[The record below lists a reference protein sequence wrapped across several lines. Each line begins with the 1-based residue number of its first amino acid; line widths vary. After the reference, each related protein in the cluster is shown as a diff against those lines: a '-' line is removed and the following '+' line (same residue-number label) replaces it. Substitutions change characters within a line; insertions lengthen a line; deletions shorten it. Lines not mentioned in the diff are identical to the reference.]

1 MSRAFGPSYL
11 PGQQITRRSA
21 YAAPIVGDDGSSA
34 PVLRARAIAPSLSPA
49 TIATADASQNNE
61 RQTQMRYENEGI
73 TPRSPSPSF
82 VSSQKA
88 KIARGIAPQI
98 GTVERPSLV
107 PGERNPTTGL
117 TSADARAN
125 NANFHSNSASMT
137 LTDQQAR
144 AMYKTAMAANPG
156 NLPAGQKQFHDTVA
170 KYGVNGHALLD
181 TWHGAPQTDFVRGF
195 SETAPQPIKDQPY
208 ASGAQ
213 TGKTVDGRAVMVDA
227 NGQQVGGTMMQQSP
241 IPPTR
246 TPVMGPKSG
255 YDPLPARDMI
265 APTARLDAPD
275 QHYGEIRDEHR
286 APPSVAP
293 SFTTDSSSAPQY
305 SFTDPDTLPQA
316 ASRSV
321 PNLAD
326 EAIQAPVRMQ
336 ESRDQGLLNREQ
348 TKQNGARDVAAGHD
362 ASAERR
368 TNATTQSS
376 ADRNASQ
383 ERQTQT
389 RANATTQAS
398 ADRSAV
404 QKEIGAGHD
413 AATTQRAQI
422 TANRPGAGGT
432 RNNVNPSAMYKN
444 VQSAL
449 ANEKYAAQSDEDRK
463 AGKIPSVSQE
473 EIRKALVDTLAV
485 IDQQQRGPSSQP
497 AAPVTQPSTP
507 QADDGRDRAG
517 AVSGQPQIKVGDL
530 IENDAGHQMK
540 WDGKKWNP
548 I

>member
-1 MSRAFGPSYL
+1 MPVFGNYL

-21 YAAPIVGDDGSSA
+21 YAAPIVGDDGGSA

-73 TPRSPSPSF
+73 TPRSPSPDF

-98 GTVERPSLV
+98 GTVERPSLA
-107 PGERNPTTGL
+107 PGERNPATGETT
-117 TSADARAN
+117 ADARAVD
-125 NANFHSNSASMT
+125 ANFKPNPQSIQFTEQHAREMFHSLAMQNPN
-137 LTDQQAR
+137 AR
-144 AMYKTAMAANPG
+144 FSDIEPHFINQLADRGLDGRAVLAKWKGDGSYGKFSYEQPG
-156 NLPAGQKQFHDTVA
+156 QF
-170 KYGVNGHALLD
+170 
-181 TWHGAPQTDFVRGF
+181 Q
-195 SETAPQPIKDQPY
+195 APQPIKDAPF

-227 NGQQVGGTMMQQSP
+227 NGQQVGGTMLQQSP
-241 IPPTR
+241 ITR
-246 TPVMGPKSG
+246 GAPVMGPETG
-255 YDPLPARDMI
+255 FDPLPTPSGGAYGMTGYRAN
-265 APTARLDAPD
+265 AP
-275 QHYGEIRDEHR
+275 
-286 APPSVAP
+286 AP
-293 SFTTDSSSAPQY
+293 SFTTDSSSSPQY

-485 IDQQQRGPSSQP
+485 IDQQQRGPSTRP
-497 AAPVTQPSTP
+497 AAPVTQPSAP

-517 AVSGQPQIKVGDL
+517 QVASPQIKVGDTAT
-530 IENDAGHQMK
+530 NDQGHK
-540 WDGKKWNP
+540 VRFDGKNWNP